1 MLSSV
6 KVPSWPSPVDIV
18 RVVVIPWVAWDDGA
32 MRPRQ
37 AEESRFVADRWGH
50 RVGREG
56 QVEGS
61 SSPLKSGAPAGPPVW
76 FVGHCFL
83 RNRRL
88 WMFFFSSH
96 SSIITHICSFWI
108 MLEGETV
115 PKLFKLAVSTVG
127 EVQTIIISRKLGL
140 VHCCGS
146 HIKWYTIIE
155 YGTSIRP
162 ATCYQS

>member
-56 QVEGS
+56 QVEGR

-88 WMFFFSSH
+88 GMFVFF
-96 SSIITHICSFWI
+96 TAAY
-108 MLEGETV
+108 
-115 PKLFKLAVSTVG
+115 PYLFILDHVG
-127 EVQTIIISRKLGL
+127 G
-140 VHCCGS
+140 
-146 HIKWYTIIE
+146 
-155 YGTSIRP
+155 
-162 ATCYQS
+162 